1 LYVSC
6 FSIIEIE
13 MNYNEFVKQVPRTM
27 RGPLS
32 ENLIDIILEGDES
45 LSIPPS
51 LAKTILH
58 YWQRDQLDSEAGLT
72 NLLKATFEADPER
85 TLKVIDTFDLKELR
99 VTLQPA

>member
-1 LYVSC
+1 MD
-6 FSIIEIE
+6 
-13 MNYNEFVKQVPRTM
+13 MNYNEFVKQVPKTM

-45 LSIPPS
+45 IAIPPS

-85 TLKVIDTFDLKELR
+85 TLRVIDVFDLKELR
-99 VTLQPA
+99 VALQPA

>member
-1 LYVSC
+1 M
-6 FSIIEIE
+6 E

-45 LSIPPS
+45 LAIAPS

-72 NLLKATFEADPER
+72 NLLKATFEAAPER

-99 VTLQPA
+99 VALQPA

>member
-1 LYVSC
+1 MRMK
-6 FSIIEIE
+6 
-13 MNYNEFVKQVPRTM
+13 MNCNEFVKQVPRTM

-32 ENLIDIILEGDES
+32 ENLIDIILEGDEN

-72 NLLKATFEADPER
+72 NLLQATFETDPEN
-85 TLKVIDTFDLKELR
+85 TLRVIDAFDLKELR
-99 VTLQPA
+99 VALQPA